1 MSHLNPPHPQFVG
14 RIDKGT
20 FAAAAIELGAEE
32 SSALAAQQ
40 VYDAGRM
47 TAVGYSGKMGSGKD
61 TIADAVA
68 SKLEVPTAHV
78 SFAATMK
85 SEADL
90 VIAAIQEAGYANQAA
105 LVVASEFHV
114 SHADAQTAVDIIW
127 EALANDPTLHARSR
141 HPAIRALLQHWGT
154 GVRRAQ
160 DPEYWVKR
168 TLVPAVSVIA
178 EGYSV
183 CITDVRFPNEAE
195 TSQRMG
201 IWVPRLE
208 ITVETQNARLN
219 NRDGHL
225 PDSDAF
231 AHDSETA
238 LDDYPGFDL
247 VIDNNGPPGPVIDRV
262 ITLTRTGH

>member
-1 MSHLNPPHPQFVG
+1 MSHPNPPHPQFAG

-20 FAAAAIELGAEE
+20 FAKAAVELGADE
-32 SSALAAQQ
+32 SVALAAQQ

-68 SKLEVPTAHV
+68 SKLDVPTAHV

-85 SEADL
+85 NEADL
-90 VIAAIQEAGYANQAA
+90 VIATILEARFSNQAA

-114 SHADAQTAVDIIW
+114 SLQDAQTSVDIIW
-127 EALANDPTLHARSR
+127 DALSDDPQLHARSR

-195 TSQRMG
+195 TSQNMG

-208 ITVETQNARLN
+208 ITVDTQFDRLTT
-219 NRDGHL
+219 RDGHL
-225 PDSDAF
+225 PDTEAF
-231 AHDSETA
+231 NHDSETA
-238 LDDYPGFDL
+238 LDDYEAFDI
-247 VIDNNGPPGPVIDRV
+247 VIDNNGPPGPVVDRIV
-262 ITLTRTGH
+262 ELTRTGH